1 MTNPGIASSS
11 SLAVRSRPGVGLRL
25 VVWIAL
31 VIVLLALPHL
41 FSSRLALSTMSLMGT
56 MIIFALSY
64 NMLLGQTG
72 MLSFG
77 QAVFFGLGG
86 FVTVH
91 MLNMA
96 GADGWPLP
104 LPLFPVAGAVGG
116 LFFGALFG
124 AIATRRA
131 GTAFAMITLGI
142 GELVASSALILRRF
156 FGGEEGITTDRT
168 DVMDLFGYS
177 FGPQLQ
183 VYYLIA
189 AWCLVSIAG
198 MYAIT
203 RTPFGRICNA
213 VRDNPQRTAFIGY
226 DTGTVRFIAF
236 SLSGLFAGIAGG
248 LSAIN
253 FEIINAAQMGA
264 VESGS
269 VILMAYIGGIGNFAG
284 PIIGAIL
291 VTWLQLMLSDATQV
305 WPFYVGLL
313 FIGMVM
319 FAPGGIAGLIAMQV
333 PLVVARR
340 LHRVLPFYILALAP
354 GVIAV
359 IGLSIVIEA
368 SHQFSIRAAYG
379 PEVKLYGILFNV
391 TSPLPWVA
399 GLALAAVG
407 TWLFLRAAKLARDAY
422 DEAVAKG
429 REG

>member
-1 MTNPGIASSS
+1 MTDAPAFPRPTARTGGRSG
-11 SLAVRSRPGVGLRL
+11 SLARYAI
-25 VVWIAL
+25 WIAL
-31 VIVLLALPHL
+31 GVTALLLPYV

-72 MLSFG
+72 LLSFG
-77 QAVFFGLGG
+77 HAVFFGLGG

-104 LPLFPVAGAVGG
+104 LPLFPVAGAIGG

-142 GELVASSALILRRF
+142 GELVVSSALILRRF

-168 DVMDLFGYS
+168 EVMELFGYG

-189 AWCLVSIAG
+189 GWCLLSIAG

-226 DTGTVRFIAF
+226 DTGTVRFLAF

-269 VILMAYIGGIGNFAG
+269 VILMAYIGGVGNFAG
-284 PIIGAIL
+284 PIIGAVL

-319 FAPGGIAGLIAMQV
+319 FAPGGIAGLIDMQA
-333 PLVVARR
+333 PLLAARR
-340 LHRVLPFYILALAP
+340 LHRVLPFYLLALAP
-354 GVIAV
+354 GVVAIV
-359 IGLSIVIEA
+359 GLSVLIET

-379 PEVKLYGILFNV
+379 PRLTLYGISFDV
-391 TSPLPWVA
+391 TSPLPWLA
-399 GLALAAVG
+399 GLALAAGG
-407 TWLFLRAAKLARDAY
+407 TWLFLRAARLARDAY
-422 DEAVAKG
+422 DEAVAEG

>member
-1 MTNPGIASSS
+1 MNHARTIPHPAATAASRAGA
-11 SLAVRSRPGVGLRL
+11 LARYAI
-25 VVWIAL
+25 WIAL
-31 VIVLLALPHL
+31 AATLLLLPYV

-72 MLSFG
+72 LLSFG
-77 QAVFFGLGG
+77 HAVFFGLGG
-86 FVTVH
+86 FFTVH

-96 GADGWPLP
+96 GAGGWPVP
-104 LPLFPVAGAVGG
+104 LPLFPVVGALGG
-116 LFFGALFG
+116 LFFGVLFG
-124 AIATRRA
+124 AVATKRA

-142 GELVASSALILRRF
+142 GELVVSSALILRRF

-168 DVMDLFGYS
+168 EVLQLFGYS

-189 AWCLVSIAG
+189 AWCLVSIAA

-264 VESGS
+264 VESGA
-269 VILMAYIGGIGNFAG
+269 VILMTYIGGVGNFAG

-291 VTWLQLMLSDATQV
+291 VTWLQLMLSDTTKV
-305 WPFYVGLL
+305 WPLYVGLL

-319 FAPGGIAGLIAMQV
+319 FAPGGIAGLVAMQA
-333 PLVVARR
+333 PLLAARR
-340 LHRVLPFYILALAP
+340 LHRVLPFYLLALVP
-354 GVIAV
+354 GVVAV
-359 IGLSIVIEA
+359 IGLSVLIET

-379 PEVKLYGILFNV
+379 PQLTLYSIPFDV
-391 TSPLPWVA
+391 TSPLPWLA
-399 GLALAAVG
+399 GLALAAAG
-407 TWLFLRAAKLARDAY
+407 TWLFLRAARLARNAY
-422 DEAVAKG
+422 DEAVAEG
-429 REG
+429 RDR